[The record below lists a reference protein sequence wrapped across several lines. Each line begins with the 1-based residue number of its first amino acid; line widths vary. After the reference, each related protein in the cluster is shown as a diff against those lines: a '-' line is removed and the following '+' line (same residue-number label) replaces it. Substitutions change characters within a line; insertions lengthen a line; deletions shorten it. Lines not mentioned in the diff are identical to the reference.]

1 MAESFPLLLSSRL
14 AIVPLRAARSERRF
28 QGAASLVKSLR
39 KHKSLSFG
47 NVWGKSISLIV
58 TDAWTFHEIHS
69 LKVEEKERERRRE
82 REREREE
89 ESSLMMMRESCV
101 HTWQIVWAIR
111 MPFCL
116 SLLWK

>member
-14 AIVPLRAARSERRF
+14 AIVPLRAARSERRV
-28 QGAASLVKSLR
+28 QGAASLVLR

-58 TDAWTFHEIHS
+58 TDAWTFHDSFFES
-69 LKVEEKERERRRE
+69 GREGEREKE

>member
-82 REREREE
+82 RERERE
-89 ESSLMMMRESCV
+89 V
-101 HTWQIVWAIR
+101 VAV
-111 MPFCL
+111 
-116 SLLWK
+116 